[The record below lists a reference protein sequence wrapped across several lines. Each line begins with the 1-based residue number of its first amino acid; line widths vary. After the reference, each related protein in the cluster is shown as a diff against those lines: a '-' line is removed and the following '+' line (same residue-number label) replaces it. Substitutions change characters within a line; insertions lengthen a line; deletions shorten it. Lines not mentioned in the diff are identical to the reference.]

1 VPGTVA
7 TESES
12 EIAKISTVPGT
23 DTDDKGMASVR
34 SAAQLHFNPLR
45 LLPVILVV
53 TALAV
58 HAENPAARPDLFVD
72 RAEELGVD
80 FVHFA
85 GVSGEFYIVEISGP
99 GCGMLDYDN
108 DGDLDLYLIQGHMLG
123 PDKNIADAD
132 LPPQKGYPLR
142 DRLYRNDLVVK
153 ADGTRVLSFTDVTE
167 ASGIRADGYG
177 VGIAVADYD
186 NDGWS
191 DIFLTNFGPNQL
203 WRNKGDGTFEEL
215 IARAGIADSRWNS
228 GATFL
233 DFDRD
238 GLLDLFVGCYL
249 DFSYSNHKICRLP
262 SGIPGYC
269 APEAFS
275 AVTNRLYRNR
285 GDGTF
290 EDRSLEA
297 GVQHEAGKTLGV
309 MATDFNLDGW
319 MDVYVANDMLP
330 NHMWINQ
337 RDGTF
342 INDGLFGGTAVNA
355 DGRSESSM
363 GVDAADID
371 DDGDEDLFMTH
382 LGYQTNTLYINDGSG
397 LFDDRTPTSGLGPPS
412 VGRTSWGVRFFDY
425 DNDGLLD
432 LMTASGDVFVIEA
445 LVRKQDPFPMHQP
458 NQLFRNTGSGK
469 FEDVTAKAGSVFE
482 ISEVSRGLAFGDV
495 DNDGDTDVLLENCN
509 GRARLLINTAGNTN
523 HWLGLRL
530 VAGTPPTDQI
540 GAWVGVNRKG
550 NPVKWRRV
558 RTDGS
563 FASANDP
570 RLLFGLGD
578 GTTVDR
584 VEVHWPDGTVEFWT
598 EVGVDRYTTLTKGE
612 GEQFKSEDPKP

>member
-1 VPGTVA
+1 
-7 TESES
+7 
-12 EIAKISTVPGT
+12 
-23 DTDDKGMASVR
+23 MR
-34 SAAQLHFNPLR
+34 SAAQLYFNPLR
-45 LLPVILVV
+45 LLPVILAVS
-53 TALAV
+53 ALAA
-58 HAENPAARPDLFVD
+58 HAENPASPADLFVD
-72 RAEELGVD
+72 RAEELGID

-85 GVSGEFYIVEISGP
+85 GTSGEYYIVEISGP

-108 DGDLDLYLIQGHMLG
+108 DGDLDLYLIQSRMLG
-123 PDKNIADAD
+123 PDKSIEDAD

-153 ADGTRVLSFTDVTE
+153 ADGTRELAFTDVTE

-203 WRNKGDGTFEEL
+203 WRNRGDGTFKEV
-215 IARAGIADSRWNS
+215 IAAAGIADPRWNS

-238 GLLDLFVGCYL
+238 GWLDLFVGCYL

-262 SGIPGYC
+262 SGVPGYC
-269 APEAFS
+269 APEAYS

-290 EDRSLEA
+290 EDRSLKT
-297 GVQHEAGKTLGV
+297 GVQHEAGKALGV
-309 MATDFNLDGW
+309 MATDFSMDGW
-319 MDVYVANDMLP
+319 MDIYVANDMLP

-342 INDGLFGGTAVNA
+342 VNDGLFGGTAVNA

-363 GVDAADID
+363 GVDAADFD

-382 LGYQTNTLYINDGSG
+382 LGYQTNTLYINDGTG
-397 LFDDRTPTSGLGPPS
+397 VFDDRTTASGLGPPS
-412 VGRTSWGVRFFDY
+412 IGRTSWGVRFFDY
-425 DNDGLLD
+425 DNDGQLD

-445 LVRKQDPFPMHQP
+445 LVRKKDPFPMHQP
-458 NQLFRNTGSGK
+458 NQLFRNVGSRK
-469 FEDVTAKAGSVFE
+469 FEDVTSIAGSVFE
-482 ISEVSRGLAFGDV
+482 LSEVTRGLAFGDV

-509 GRARLLINTAGNTN
+509 GRARLLINTVGNAN
-523 HWLGLRL
+523 RWLGLRL
-530 VAGTPPTDQI
+530 VGGDPPHDQI
-540 GAWVGVNRKG
+540 GAWVGVHRK
-550 NPVKWRRV
+550 NKSTMWRRV
-558 RTDGS
+558 RTDGGY
-563 FASANDP
+563 ASANDP
-570 RLLFGLGD
+570 RLLFGLAGD
-578 GTTVDR
+578 TTVGR
-584 VEVHWPDGTVEFWT
+584 IEVHWPDGTVEEWAD
-598 EVGVDRYTTLTKGE
+598 VAVDSYTTLTRGSGAKANSE
-612 GEQFKSEDPKP
+612 GSEP

>member
-1 VPGTVA
+1 MTRRCEP
-7 TESES
+7 
-12 EIAKISTVPGT
+12 IW
-23 DTDDKGMASVR
+23 
-34 SAAQLHFNPLR
+34 
-45 LLPVILVV
+45 LLSLI
-53 TALAV
+53 LAV
-58 HAENPAARPDLFVD
+58 SPCAARAESRTTPTDLFED
-72 RAEELGVD
+72 RAEEFGID

-108 DGDLDLYLIQGHMLG
+108 DGDLDLYLIQGKILG
-123 PDKNIADAD
+123 PEKSIADAH

-142 DRLYRNDLVVK
+142 DRLYRNDLVIK
-153 ADGTRVLSFTDVTE
+153 PDGTRVLSFTDVTE
-167 ASGIRADGYG
+167 ASGIQADGYG
-177 VGIAVADYD
+177 VGVTVADYD
-186 NDGWS
+186 NDGWV

-203 WRNKGDGTFEEL
+203 WRNRGDGTFEEV
-215 IARAGIADSRWNS
+215 IKAAGIDDPRWNS
-228 GATFL
+228 GATFV

-238 GLLDLFVGCYL
+238 GRLDLFVGCYL
-249 DFSYSNHKICRLP
+249 DFTYEKHRICRLP

-269 APEAFS
+269 APESYA
-275 AVTNRLYRNR
+275 AVANRLYRNR

-290 EDRSLEA
+290 EDRSLKT
-297 GVQHEAGKTLGV
+297 GIQHDSGKALGV
-309 MATDFNLDGW
+309 MAADFNLDGW

-363 GVDAADID
+363 GVDAADFD
-371 DDGDEDLFMTH
+371 GDGDEDLFMTH
-382 LGYQTNTLYINDGSG
+382 LGYQTNTLYINDGTG
-397 LFDDRTPTSGLGPPS
+397 IFDDRTTISGLGPPS

-445 LVRKQDPFPMHQP
+445 LAREKDPFPMHQP
-458 NQLFRNTGSGK
+458 NQLFRNIGSGK
-469 FEDVTAKAGSVFE
+469 FEDVTKEAGSVFE
-482 ISEVSRGLAFGDV
+482 LSEVSRGLAFGDV

-509 GRARLLINTAGNTN
+509 GRARLLINNAGNAN
-523 HWLGLRL
+523 HWIGLRL
-530 VAGTPPTDQI
+530 VAGPPAQDQI
-540 GAWVGVNRKG
+540 GAWVGVHRKTK
-550 NPVKWRRV
+550 PVLWRRV
-558 RTDGS
+558 RTDGG

-570 RLLFGLGD
+570 RLLFGLAN

-584 VEVHWPDGTVEFWT
+584 VEVHWPDGTVEVWSD
-598 EVGVDRYTTLTKGE
+598 VAVDRYTTLTKG
-612 GEQFKSEDPKP
+612 GGVKAKSQGSGP

>member
-1 VPGTVA
+1 
-7 TESES
+7 
-12 EIAKISTVPGT
+12 
-23 DTDDKGMASVR
+23 M
-34 SAAQLHFNPLR
+34 LHFRRCLAPTLA
-45 LLPVILVV
+45 ILVV
-53 TALAV
+53 TGLVASADRPASA
-58 HAENPAARPDLFVD
+58 AELFVD

-108 DGDLDLYLIQGHMLG
+108 DGDLDLYLIQGEMLG
-123 PDKNIADAD
+123 PDKSIEDAD
-132 LPPQKGYPLR
+132 LPPQKGYLLR

-153 ADGTRVLSFTDVTE
+153 ADGTRKLSFTDVTE
-167 ASGIRADGYG
+167 PSGIRADGYG
-177 VGIAVADYD
+177 VGVAVADYD

-203 WRNKGDGTFEEL
+203 WRNKGDGTFEEV
-215 IARAGIADSRWNS
+215 IKATGTDDPRWNS

-249 DFSYSNHKICRLP
+249 DFSYEKHKICRLP

-269 APEAFS
+269 APETYS

-285 GDGTF
+285 GDGAF
-290 EDRSLEA
+290 EDWSLKG
-297 GVQHEAGKTLGV
+297 GVQHENGKALGV

-337 RDGTF
+337 RDGSF
-342 INDGLFGGTAVNA
+342 VNDGLLGGTAVNA

-363 GVDAADID
+363 GVDAADFD

-382 LGYQTNTLYINDGSG
+382 LGYQTNTLYINDGKG
-397 LFDDRTPTSGLGPPS
+397 LFDDRTTTSGLGPPS

-432 LMTASGDVFVIEA
+432 LMTASGEVFVIEA
-445 LVRKQDPFPMHQP
+445 LVRKKDPFPMHQP
-458 NQLFRNTGSGK
+458 NQLFHNIGSGR
-469 FEDVTAKAGSVFE
+469 FEDVTATAGAVFE
-482 ISEVSRGLAFGDV
+482 LSEVSRGLAFGDI
-495 DNDGDTDVLLENCN
+495 DNDGDTDVLIENCN
-509 GRARLLINTAGNTN
+509 GRARLLINTSGNTN

-530 VAGTPPTDQI
+530 VGGEPARDQI
-540 GAWVGVNRKG
+540 GAWVGVHRK
-550 NPVKWRRV
+550 NKPTMWRRV
-558 RTDGS
+558 RTDGGY
-563 FASANDP
+563 ASANDP

-578 GTTVDR
+578 ATAVDR
-584 VEVHWPDGTVEFWT
+584 IEVHWPDGTAENWIDVA
-598 EVGVDRYTTLTKGE
+598 VDRYTTLTKGSGVTATGKGAE
-612 GEQFKSEDPKP
+612 S

>member
-1 VPGTVA
+1 MARRCEPVWLLSLIMAA
-7 TESES
+7 TPC
-12 EIAKISTVPGT
+12 AT
-23 DTDDKGMASVR
+23 
-34 SAAQLHFNPLR
+34 
-45 LLPVILVV
+45 
-53 TALAV
+53 
-58 HAENPAARPDLFVD
+58 HAEAPAAHPDLFVD

-108 DGDLDLYLIQGHMLG
+108 DGDLDLYLIQGTMLG
-123 PDKNIADAD
+123 PGKTPADAIR
-132 LPPQKGYPLR
+132 PPQKGYPLR
-142 DRLYRNDLVVK
+142 DRLYRNDLVIA

-167 ASGIRADGYG
+167 DSGIRADGYG
-177 VGIAVADYD
+177 VGVAAADYD
-186 NDGWS
+186 NDGWV

-203 WRNKGDGTFEEL
+203 WRNKGDGTFEEV
-215 IARAGIADSRWNS
+215 IGRAGIDDPRWNT

-238 GLLDLFVGCYL
+238 GWLDLFVNCYL
-249 DFSYSNHKICRLP
+249 AFSYENHKICRLP

-269 APEAFS
+269 APEAYG

-290 EDRSLEA
+290 EDWSLKA
-297 GVQHEAGKTLGV
+297 GIQHEAGKGLGV

-337 RDGTF
+337 GDGTF
-342 INDGLFGGTAVNA
+342 INDGMFGGTAVNA

-363 GVDAADID
+363 GVDAADVD
-371 DDGDEDLFMTH
+371 CDGDEDLFMTH
-382 LGYQTNTLYINDGSG
+382 LGYQTNTLYINDGTG
-397 LFDDRTPTSGLGPPS
+397 LFDDRTTTSGLGPPS

-445 LVRKQDPFPMHQP
+445 LARANDPFPMHQP
-458 NQLFRNTGSGK
+458 NQLFHNIGSDR
-469 FEDVTAKAGSVFE
+469 FEDVTATAGSVFE
-482 ISEVSRGLAFGDV
+482 LSEVSRGLAFGDI

-509 GRARLLINTAGNTN
+509 GRARLLINTISTAN
-523 HWLGLRL
+523 HWIGLRL
-530 VAGTPPTDQI
+530 VGGEPPRDQI
-540 GAWVGVNRKG
+540 GAWVGVHRKG
-550 NPVKWRRV
+550 KPVLWRRV
-558 RTDGS
+558 RTDGGY
-563 FASANDP
+563 ASANDP
-570 RLLFGLGD
+570 RLLVGLGD
-578 GTTVDR
+578 DAAVDR
-584 VEVHWPDGTVEFWT
+584 VEVHWPDGSVEEWT
-598 EVGVDRYTTLTKGE
+598 GVAVDRYTTLTMGGGSRPKSGE
-612 GEQFKSEDPKP
+612 GRP

>member
-1 VPGTVA
+1 
-7 TESES
+7 
-12 EIAKISTVPGT
+12 
-23 DTDDKGMASVR
+23 VR
-34 SAAQLHFNPLR
+34 RTAQPHFHRFR
-45 LLPVILVV
+45 LLPVILAAS
-53 TALAV
+53 ALAV
-58 HAENPAARPDLFVD
+58 FGGNPAAPTDLFVD
-72 RAEELGVD
+72 RAEELGID

-99 GCGMLDYDN
+99 GCGLLDYDN
-108 DGDLDLYLIQGHMLG
+108 DGDLDLYLIQGRMLG
-123 PDKNIADAD
+123 PDKSIDDAD

-203 WRNKGDGTFEEL
+203 WRNRGNGTFEEV
-215 IARAGIADSRWNS
+215 IKTAGIDDPRWNS

-238 GLLDLFVGCYL
+238 GWLDLFVGCYL

-262 SGIPGYC
+262 SGVPGYC

-290 EDRSLEA
+290 EDRSLKT
-297 GVQHEAGKTLGV
+297 GVQHEAGKALGV
-309 MATDFNLDGW
+309 MATDFSMDGW
-319 MDVYVANDMLP
+319 MDIYVANDMLP

-342 INDGLFGGTAVNA
+342 VNDGLFGGTAVNA

-363 GVDAADID
+363 GVDAADFD

-382 LGYQTNTLYINDGSG
+382 LGYQTNTLYINDGTG
-397 LFDDRTPTSGLGPPS
+397 VFDDRTTASGLGPPS
-412 VGRTSWGVRFFDY
+412 IGRTSWGVRFFDY
-425 DNDGLLD
+425 DNDGQLD

-445 LVRKQDPFPMHQP
+445 LVRKKDPFPMHQP
-458 NQLFRNTGSGK
+458 NQLFRNVGSRK
-469 FEDVTAKAGSVFE
+469 FEDVTSIAGSVFE
-482 ISEVSRGLAFGDV
+482 LSEVTRGLAFGDV

-509 GRARLLINTAGNTN
+509 GRARLLINTVGNAN
-523 HWLGLRL
+523 RWLGLRL
-530 VAGTPPTDQI
+530 VGGDPPHDQI
-540 GAWVGVNRKG
+540 GAWVGVHRK
-550 NPVKWRRV
+550 NKSTMWRRV
-558 RTDGS
+558 RTDGGY
-563 FASANDP
+563 ASANDP
-570 RLLFGLGD
+570 RLLFGLAGD
-578 GTTVDR
+578 TTVGR
-584 VEVHWPDGTVEFWT
+584 IEVHWPDGTVEEW
-598 EVGVDRYTTLTKGE
+598 VDVAVDSYTTLTRGSGAKANSE
-612 GEQFKSEDPKP
+612 GSEP